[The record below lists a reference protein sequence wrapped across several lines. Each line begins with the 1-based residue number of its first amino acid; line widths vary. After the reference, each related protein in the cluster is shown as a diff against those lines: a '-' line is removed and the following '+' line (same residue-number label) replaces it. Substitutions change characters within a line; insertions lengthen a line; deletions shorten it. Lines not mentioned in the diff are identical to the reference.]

1 MAEERKAPPADMPRI
16 GGRPGGGPG
25 GGPGG
30 PMGARLNVQKP
41 KNLGKTLGR
50 LFSYIGAS
58 RAILIALLL
67 LVLVVTAAD
76 ILGPMLQGKA
86 IDTIKIVDGKFTVNL
101 EEMRR
106 YLVLMGIIFAAS
118 ALVTYVQGLLSAKL
132 AQNTVY
138 RMRNDLFKKISHLS
152 ISYTD
157 SHRHGDMMSSMTNDV
172 ENVSNAV
179 SQSVSTLFSAIITLI
194 GVAVMMI
201 YLSPL
206 MTLVAL
212 ITIPLTILVSTNLAK
227 FMRKYFTEQ
236 QKLLGK
242 LNTHVEE
249 MVSGYRTV
257 VSYGKEKTAVAEFAD
272 SADKLRKCTIKAR
285 VFGSLMGPIMNF
297 LGNLQYVLL
306 AITGGV
312 LMVSFGHLPI
322 GAALT
327 PGTIQS
333 ILLYSKKFTHPVNM
347 IANQYSTIMTALAGA
362 ERIFAI
368 MDEPDEVNEG
378 KKVIDGS
385 TMEGKIVFDHV
396 KFGYDP
402 EKIVLKD
409 LSLSVSPGQ
418 KIAIVGATGSGKTTI
433 INLLMRFYEPQDG
446 KITIDGVDIA
456 RIPKDNLRKLISI
469 VLQDTV
475 LWGDTIENNI
485 RYGKLDATRD
495 EVKRAAD
502 TAMADHFTER
512 LPDGYGTVL
521 SEGGSNLSQGQ
532 RQLLAIARAVLADP
546 KRLMLDEA
554 TSSVDTRTE
563 MNIQKAML
571 NLMKG
576 RTSFIIAHR
585 LSTIRDADVIVVLK
599 DGVIAE
605 MGDHETLIKKQGE
618 YSKLYNKQSAGLVT

>member
-1 MAEERKAPPADMPRI
+1 MAEERKAPPQNMPNI
-16 GGRPGGGPG
+16 GRPG

-30 PMGARLNVQKP
+30 PMGARMNAQKP

-50 LFSYIGAS
+50 LFGYIGKS
-58 RAILIALLL
+58 RVILITLLA

-76 ILGPMLQGKA
+76 IAGPALQGAA
-86 IDTIKIVDGKFTVNL
+86 IDTIKIVDGKFTVDL
-101 EEMRR
+101 AEMRK
-106 YLVLMGIIFAAS
+106 YLILLGVIFAAS
-118 ALVTYVQGLLSAKL
+118 AIVTYVQGLLSAKL

-138 RMRNDLFKKISHLS
+138 RMRKDLFGKISRLS

-172 ENVSNAV
+172 ENVSNAI
-179 SQSVSTLFSAIITLI
+179 SQSVSTLFSAVITLI
-194 GVAVMMI
+194 GVAAMMI
-201 YLSPL
+201 YFSPL
-206 MTLVAL
+206 MTLIAL
-212 ITIPLTILVSTNLAK
+212 VTIPITITVSTNLAK
-227 FMRKYFTEQ
+227 FMRKYFVEQ

-257 VSYGKEKTAVAEFAD
+257 VAYGKEKAAVEDFAG

-312 LMVSFGHLPI
+312 LMVKFGHLPI
-322 GAALT
+322 GAGIT

-333 ILLYSKKFTHPVNM
+333 MLLYSKKFTHPVNM

-368 MDEPDEVNEG
+368 MDEPDEINEG
-378 KKVIDGS
+378 KTEMNEQRMG
-385 TMEGKIVFDHV
+385 GKIEFNNIC
-396 KFGYDP
+396 FGYVP
-402 EKIVLKD
+402 EKTVLKNF
-409 LSLSVSPGQ
+409 SLSVTPGQ

-433 INLLMRFYEPQDG
+433 INLLMRFYEPQSG
-446 KITIDGVDIA
+446 NITIDGVDV
-456 RIPKDNLRKLISI
+456 RDIPKEQLRDHISI

-475 LWGDTIENNI
+475 LWNDTIENNI
-485 RYGKLDATRD
+485 RYGNLDTTHED
-495 EVKRAAD
+495 VQKAAD
-502 TAMADHFTER
+502 TAMADRFTQR
-512 LPDGYGTVL
+512 LPDGYNTML
-521 SEGGSNLSQGQ
+521 AEGGSNLSQGQ
-532 RQLLAIARAVLADP
+532 RQLLAIARAVLDDP
-546 KRLMLDEA
+546 RILILDEA

-563 MNIQKAML
+563 MKIQKAMF
-571 NLMKG
+571 NLMEG

-585 LSTIRDADVIVVLK
+585 LSTIRDADVIIVLK

-605 MGDHETLIKKQGE
+605 AGNHETLIKQGGE
-618 YSKLYNKQSAGLVT
+618 YSALYNKQSAGLAT

>member
-1 MAEERKAPPADMPRI
+1 MAEERKAPPSNLPPI
-16 GGRPGGGPG
+16 GRPGGGP

-30 PMGARLNVQKP
+30 PMGARMNAQKP
-41 KNLGKTLGR
+41 KNLSKTLGR
-50 LFSYIGAS
+50 LFRYIGS
-58 RAILIALLL
+58 SKAILIALLC
-67 LVLVVTAAD
+67 LVLVVTGAD
-76 ILGPMLQGKA
+76 ILGPAIQGAA
-86 IDTIKIVDGKFTVNL
+86 IDTITFVDGKFYVDL
-101 EEMRR
+101 PAMRN
-106 YLVLMGIIFAAS
+106 YLLLLGIIFAAS
-118 ALVTYVQGLLSAKL
+118 ALVNYVQGLLSARL

-138 RMRNDLFKKISHLS
+138 RMRKDLFKKISHLS

-172 ENVSNAV
+172 ENVSNAI
-179 SQSVSTLFSAIITLI
+179 SQSVSTLFSAIITLV
-194 GVAVMMI
+194 GVLVMML
-201 YLSPL
+201 YFSPL
-206 MTLVAL
+206 MTAIAIV
-212 ITIPLTILVSTNLAK
+212 TIPLTILISTNLAK

-257 VSYGKEKTAVAEFAD
+257 VAYGKEKQAVEDFAD

-285 VFGSLMGPIMNF
+285 IFGSLMGPIMNF

-312 LMVSFGHLPI
+312 LMVKFKHLPI
-322 GAALT
+322 GARMS

-333 ILLYSKKFTHPVNM
+333 MLLYSKKFTHPVNM

-368 MDEPDEVNEG
+368 MDEPDEINEG
-378 KKVIDGS
+378 KTEMDEKRMSGNI
-385 TMEGKIVFDHV
+385 EFKNIC
-396 KFGYDP
+396 FGYVP
-402 EKIVLKD
+402 TEPVLKNF
-409 LSLSVSPGQ
+409 SLSVSPGQ
-418 KIAIVGATGSGKTTI
+418 KVAIVGATGSGKTTI
-433 INLLMRFYEPQDG
+433 INLLMRFYEPQSG
-446 KITIDGVDIA
+446 CITIDGVNIA
-456 RIPKDNLRKLISI
+456 DIPKKDLRGNISI

-475 LWGDTIENNI
+475 LWSDTIENNV
-485 RYGKLDATRD
+485 RYGKLDATHE
-495 EVKRAAD
+495 EVKRSAD

-512 LPDGYGTVL
+512 LPDGYNTML

-532 RQLLAIARAVLADP
+532 RQLLAIARAVLEDP
-546 KRLMLDEA
+546 RILILDEA

-563 MNIQKAML
+563 MNIQKAMF

-585 LSTIRDADVIVVLK
+585 LSTIRDADVIIVLK

-605 MGDHETLIKKQGE
+605 AGNHADLIKKGGE
-618 YSKLYNKQSAGLVT
+618 YSNLYNKQSAGLIT

>member
-1 MAEERKAPPADMPRI
+1 MPNV
-16 GGRPGGGPG
+16 GRPG

-30 PMGARLNVQKP
+30 PMGARMNAQKP
-41 KNLGKTLGR
+41 KNLGKTLAR
-50 LFSYIGAS
+50 LFSYIGKS
-58 RAILIALLL
+58 RAILITLLV
-67 LVLVVTAAD
+67 LVLVVTGAD

-101 EEMRR
+101 EEMKK

-118 ALVTYVQGLLSAKL
+118 AVVTYVQGLLSAKL

-138 RMRNDLFKKISHLS
+138 RMRGDLFAKISHLS

-172 ENVSNAV
+172 ENVSNAI
-179 SQSVSTLFSAIITLI
+179 SQSVSTLFSAIITLV
-194 GVAVMMI
+194 GVATMMI

-206 MTLVAL
+206 MTLIAL
-212 ITIPLTILVSTNLAK
+212 ITIPLTVLVSTNLAK

-249 MVSGYRTV
+249 MVTGYRTV
-257 VSYGKEKTAVAEFAD
+257 VAYGKEKAAVEDFAQ

-312 LMVSFGHLPI
+312 LMVKFNHLPI
-322 GAALT
+322 GAGLT

-368 MDEPDEVNEG
+368 MDEPDEIN
-378 KKVIDGS
+378 DGVRELD
-385 TMEGKIVFDHV
+385 TEKMEGKIEFQNIY
-396 KFGYDP
+396 FGYVP
-402 EKIVLKD
+402 EKTVLKNF
-409 LSLSVSPGQ
+409 SLSVSPGQ

-433 INLLMRFYEPQDG
+433 INLLMRFYEPQSG
-446 KITIDGVDIA
+446 KITIDGVDITK
-456 RIPKDNLRKLISI
+456 ISKQSLRRHTSI

-485 RYGKLDATRD
+485 RYGKIDATHSQ
-495 EVKRAAD
+495 VKAAAD

-512 LPDGYGTVL
+512 LPDGYATQL
-521 SEGGSNLSQGQ
+521 SEGGTNLSQGQ
-532 RQLLAIARAVLADP
+532 RQLLAIARAVLEDP
-546 KRLMLDEA
+546 KILILDEA

-563 MNIQKAML
+563 MNIQKAMV

-576 RTSFIIAHR
+576 RTTFIIAHR
-585 LSTIRDADVIVVLK
+585 LSTIRDADVIIVLK
-599 DGVIAE
+599 DGMIAE
-605 MGDHETLIKKQGE
+605 SGNHAELIKKGGE

>member
-1 MAEERKAPPADMPRI
+1 MAEERKAPPSNMPNV
-16 GGRPGGGPG
+16 GRPG

-30 PMGARLNVQKP
+30 PMGARMNAQKP
-41 KNLGKTLGR
+41 KNLGKTLAR
-50 LFSYIGAS
+50 LFSYIGKS
-58 RAILIALLL
+58 RAILITLLV
-67 LVLVVTAAD
+67 LVLVVTGAD

-101 EEMRR
+101 EEMKK

-118 ALVTYVQGLLSAKL
+118 AVVTYVQGLLSAKL

-138 RMRNDLFKKISHLS
+138 RMRGDLFAKISHLS

-172 ENVSNAV
+172 ENVSNAI
-179 SQSVSTLFSAIITLI
+179 SQSVSTLFSAIITLA
-194 GVAVMMI
+194 GVAAMMI

-206 MTLVAL
+206 MTLIAL
-212 ITIPLTILVSTNLAK
+212 ITIPLTVLVSTNLAK

-257 VSYGKEKTAVAEFAD
+257 VSYGKEKAAVEDFAQ

-312 LMVSFGHLPI
+312 LMVKFNHLPI
-322 GAALT
+322 GAGLT

-368 MDEPDEVNEG
+368 MDEPDEIN
-378 KKVIDGS
+378 DGVRELD
-385 TMEGKIVFDHV
+385 TEKMEGKIEFQNIY
-396 KFGYDP
+396 FGYVP
-402 EKIVLKD
+402 EKTVLKNF
-409 LSLSVSPGQ
+409 SLSVSPGQ

-433 INLLMRFYEPQDG
+433 INLLMRFYEPQSG
-446 KITIDGVDIA
+446 KITIDGVDITK
-456 RIPKDNLRKLISI
+456 ISKQSLRRHTSI

-485 RYGKLDATRD
+485 RYGKIDATHAQ
-495 EVKRAAD
+495 VKAAAD

-512 LPDGYGTVL
+512 LPDGYATQL
-521 SEGGSNLSQGQ
+521 SEGGTNLSQGQ
-532 RQLLAIARAVLADP
+532 RQLLAIARAVLEDP
-546 KRLMLDEA
+546 KILILDEA

-563 MNIQKAML
+563 MNIQKAMV

-576 RTSFIIAHR
+576 RTTFIIAHR
-585 LSTIRDADVIVVLK
+585 LSTIRDADVIIVLK
-599 DGVIAE
+599 DGMIAE
-605 MGDHETLIKKQGE
+605 SGNHAELIKKGGE

>member
-1 MAEERKAPPADMPRI
+1 MPNI
-16 GGRPGGGPG
+16 GRPGGDH
-25 GGPGG
+25 GG
-30 PMGARLNVQKP
+30 PMAARMNKQKP

-50 LFSYIGAS
+50 LLSYIGAS
-58 RAILIALLL
+58 RAILIALLV
-67 LVLVVTAAD
+67 LVLVVTGAD
-76 ILGPMLQGKA
+76 ILGPALQGKA
-86 IDTIKIVDGKFTVNL
+86 IDTITIVDGKFHVDL
-101 EEMRR
+101 DEMKK
-106 YLVLMGIIFAAS
+106 YLLLMGVIFGLS
-118 ALVTYVQGLLSAKL
+118 ALVNYVQGLLSARL

-157 SHRHGDMMSSMTNDV
+157 NHRHGDMMSSMTNDV
-172 ENVSNAV
+172 ENVSNAI
-179 SQSVSTLFSAIITLI
+179 SQSISTLFSAVITLI
-194 GVAVMMI
+194 GVACMMI
-201 YLSPL
+201 YFSPI
-206 MTLVAL
+206 MTLIAIL
-212 ITIPLTILVSTNLAK
+212 TIPLTILVSTNLAK

-242 LNTHVEE
+242 LNSHVEE
-249 MVSGYRTV
+249 MVTGYRTV
-257 VSYGKEKTAVAEFAD
+257 VAYGKEKKAVDEFSD
-272 SADKLRKCTIKAR
+272 SADKLRSCTIKAR

-312 LMVSFGHLPI
+312 LMVKFGHLPI
-322 GAALT
+322 GASLT

-333 ILLYSKKFTHPVNM
+333 MLLYSKKFTHPVNM

-368 MDEPDEVNEG
+368 MDTEDEINEG
-378 KKVIDGS
+378 KTQMNGERMQGQI
-385 TMEGKIVFDHV
+385 EFENIVF
-396 KFGYDP
+396 GYNP
-402 EKIVLKD
+402 EEPVLKNF
-409 LSLSVSPGQ
+409 SLCVEPGQ

-433 INLLMRFYEPQDG
+433 INLLMRFYEPQSG
-446 KITIDGVDIA
+446 RITIDGVDIA
-456 RIPKDNLRKLISI
+456 DIPKENLRGHISI

-475 LWGDTIENNI
+475 LWSDTIENNI
-485 RYGKLDATRD
+485 RYGKLGASH
-495 EVKRAAD
+495 EQVKAAAD

-512 LPDGYGTVL
+512 LPEGYNTML

-532 RQLLAIARAVLADP
+532 RQLLAIARAVLEDP
-546 KRLMLDEA
+546 RILILDEA

-563 MNIQKAML
+563 MNIQKAMI

-585 LSTIRDADVIVVLK
+585 LSTIRDADVIIVLK

-605 MGDHETLIKKQGE
+605 AGNHETLIKKGGE

>member
-1 MAEERKAPPADMPRI
+1 MPNI
-16 GGRPGGGPG
+16 GRPG

-30 PMGARLNVQKP
+30 PMGARMNAQKP
-41 KNLGKTLGR
+41 KNLSKTLKR
-50 LFSYIGAS
+50 LFGYIGSS
-58 RAILIALLL
+58 RAILIALLC

-76 ILGPMLQGKA
+76 IAGPALQGMA
-86 IDTIKIVDGKFTVNL
+86 IDTITIVDGKFKVDL
-101 EEMRR
+101 AEMRK
-106 YLVLMGIIFAAS
+106 YLLLLGIIFASS
-118 ALVTYVQGLLSAKL
+118 ALVTYVQSLLSARL

-138 RMRNDLFKKISHLS
+138 RMRKDLFAKISRLS

-157 SHRHGDMMSSMTNDV
+157 SRRHGDLMSSMTNDV
-172 ENVSNAV
+172 ENVSNAI
-179 SQSVSTLFSAIITLI
+179 SQSVSTLFSAVITLI
-194 GVAVMMI
+194 GVTVMMI
-201 YLSPL
+201 YFSPI
-206 MTLVAL
+206 MTLIA
-212 ITIPLTILVSTNLAK
+212 IFTIPLTVLVSTNLAK
-227 FMRKYFTEQ
+227 FMRKYFVEQ

-257 VSYGKEKTAVAEFAD
+257 VAYGKEKAAVEDFAD

-285 VFGSLMGPIMNF
+285 IFGSLMGPIMNF

-312 LMVSFGHLPI
+312 LMVKFGHLPI
-322 GAALT
+322 GASLS

-333 ILLYSKKFTHPVNM
+333 MLLYSKKFSHPVNM

-368 MDEPDEVNEG
+368 MDEPDEINEG
-378 KKVIDGS
+378 KTLLDGEK
-385 TMEGKIVFDHV
+385 MEGKIEFENIR
-396 KFGYDP
+396 FGYVP
-402 EKIVLKD
+402 TEPVLKD

-433 INLLMRFYEPQDG
+433 INLLMRFYEPQSG
-446 KITIDGVDIA
+446 RITIDGIDIA
-456 RIPKDNLRKLISI
+456 DIPKENLRQLISI

-485 RYGKLDATRD
+485 RYGKLDATHAQ
-495 EVKRAAD
+495 VKAAAD

-512 LPDGYGTVL
+512 LPDGYNTML

-532 RQLLAIARAVLADP
+532 RQLLAISRAVLADP
-546 KRLMLDEA
+546 KILILDEA

-563 MNIQKAML
+563 MNIQKAMI

-585 LSTIRDADVIVVLK
+585 LSTIRDADVIIVLK

-605 MGDHETLIKKQGE
+605 AGNHAELIKRGGE
-618 YSKLYNKQSAGLVT
+618 YSKLYNKQSAGLAT

>member
-1 MAEERKAPPADMPRI
+1 MAEERKPQNSPQNMPNI
-16 GGRPGGGPG
+16 GRPGGGPG
-25 GGPGG
+25 G
-30 PMGARLNVQKP
+30 PMAARMNRQKP

-50 LFSYIGAS
+50 LLSYIGAS
-58 RAILIALLL
+58 RAILVAL
-67 LVLVVTAAD
+67 LVLVLIVTGAD
-76 ILGPMLQGKA
+76 ILGPALQGKA
-86 IDTIKIVDGKFTVNL
+86 IDTITIVDGKFRVDL
-101 EEMRR
+101 DGMKK
-106 YLVLMGIIFAAS
+106 YLLLMGVIFGVS
-118 ALVTYVQGLLSAKL
+118 ALVTYVQGLLSARL

-172 ENVSNAV
+172 ENVSNAI
-179 SQSVSTLFSAIITLI
+179 SQSISTLFSAVITLI
-194 GVAVMMI
+194 GVACMMI
-201 YLSPL
+201 YFSPI
-206 MTLVAL
+206 MTLIAIL
-212 ITIPLTILVSTNLAK
+212 TIPLTILVSTNLAK

-242 LNTHVEE
+242 LNSHVEE
-249 MVSGYRTV
+249 MVTGYRTV
-257 VSYGKEKTAVAEFAD
+257 VAYGKEQKAVDEFSD
-272 SADKLRKCTIKAR
+272 SANKLRACTIKAR

-322 GAALT
+322 GASLT

-333 ILLYSKKFTHPVNM
+333 MLLYSKKFTHPVNM

-368 MDEPDEVNEG
+368 MDTEDEINEG
-378 KKVIDGS
+378 KTQMSGERMQGQI
-385 TMEGKIVFDHV
+385 EFENIVF
-396 KFGYDP
+396 GYNP
-402 EKIVLKD
+402 EEPVLKNF
-409 LSLSVSPGQ
+409 SLCVEPGQ

-433 INLLMRFYEPQDG
+433 INLLMRFYEPQSG
-446 KITIDGVDIA
+446 RITIDGVDIA
-456 RIPKDNLRKLISI
+456 DIPKENLRGHISI

-475 LWGDTIENNI
+475 LWSDTIENNI
-485 RYGKLDATRD
+485 RYGKLGASHGQ
-495 EVKRAAD
+495 VKAAAD

-512 LPDGYGTVL
+512 LPDGYDTML

-532 RQLLAIARAVLADP
+532 RQLLAIARAVLEDP
-546 KRLMLDEA
+546 RILILDEA

-563 MNIQKAML
+563 MNIQKAMI

-585 LSTIRDADVIVVLK
+585 LSTIRDADVIIVLK

-605 MGDHETLIKKQGE
+605 AGNHETLIKKGGE

>member
-1 MAEERKAPPADMPRI
+1 MPNI
-16 GGRPGGGPG
+16 GRPGGGH
-25 GGPGG
+25 GG
-30 PMGARLNVQKP
+30 PMAARMNKQKP

-50 LFSYIGAS
+50 LLSYIGAS
-58 RAILIALLL
+58 RAILIALLV
-67 LVLVVTAAD
+67 LVLVVTGAD
-76 ILGPMLQGKA
+76 ILGPALQGKA
-86 IDTIKIVDGKFTVNL
+86 IDTITIVDGKFHVDL
-101 EEMRR
+101 DEMKK
-106 YLVLMGIIFAAS
+106 YLLLMGVIFGLS
-118 ALVTYVQGLLSAKL
+118 ALVNYVQGLLSARL

-157 SHRHGDMMSSMTNDV
+157 NHRHGDMMSSMTNDV
-172 ENVSNAV
+172 ENVSNAI
-179 SQSVSTLFSAIITLI
+179 SQSISTLFSAIITLI
-194 GVAVMMI
+194 GVACMMI
-201 YLSPL
+201 YFSPI
-206 MTLVAL
+206 MTLIAIL
-212 ITIPLTILVSTNLAK
+212 TIPLTILVSTKLAK

-242 LNTHVEE
+242 LNSHVEE
-249 MVSGYRTV
+249 MVTGYRTV
-257 VSYGKEKTAVAEFAD
+257 VAYGKEKKAVDEFSN
-272 SADKLRKCTIKAR
+272 SADKLRSCTIKAR

-312 LMVSFGHLPI
+312 LMVKFGHLPI
-322 GAALT
+322 GASLT

-333 ILLYSKKFTHPVNM
+333 MLLYSKKFTHPVNM

-368 MDEPDEVNEG
+368 MDTEDEINEG
-378 KKVIDGS
+378 KTQMSGERMQGQI
-385 TMEGKIVFDHV
+385 EFENIVF
-396 KFGYDP
+396 GYNP
-402 EKIVLKD
+402 EEPVLKNF
-409 LSLSVSPGQ
+409 SLCVEPGQ

-433 INLLMRFYEPQDG
+433 INLLMRFYEPQSG
-446 KITIDGVDIA
+446 RITIDGVDIA
-456 RIPKDNLRKLISI
+456 DIPKENLRGHISI

-475 LWGDTIENNI
+475 LWSDTIENNI
-485 RYGKLDATRD
+485 RYGKLGASH
-495 EVKRAAD
+495 EQVKAAAD

-512 LPDGYGTVL
+512 LPDGYDTML

-532 RQLLAIARAVLADP
+532 RQLLAIARAVLEDP
-546 KRLMLDEA
+546 RILILDEA

-563 MNIQKAML
+563 MNIQKAMI

-585 LSTIRDADVIVVLK
+585 LSTIRDADVIIVLK

-605 MGDHETLIKKQGE
+605 AGNHETLIKKCGE

>member
-1 MAEERKAPPADMPRI
+1 MAEERKAPPSNMPNV
-16 GGRPGGGPG
+16 GRPG

-30 PMGARLNVQKP
+30 PMGARMNAQKP
-41 KNLGKTLGR
+41 KNLGKTLAR
-50 LFSYIGAS
+50 LFSYIGKS
-58 RAILIALLL
+58 RAILITLLV
-67 LVLVVTAAD
+67 LVLVVTGAD

-101 EEMRR
+101 EEMKK

-118 ALVTYVQGLLSAKL
+118 AVVTYVQGLLSAKL

-138 RMRNDLFKKISHLS
+138 RMRGDLFAKISHLS

-172 ENVSNAV
+172 ENVSNAI
-179 SQSVSTLFSAIITLI
+179 SQSVSTLFSAIITLV
-194 GVAVMMI
+194 GVAAMMI

-206 MTLVAL
+206 MTLIAL
-212 ITIPLTILVSTNLAK
+212 ITIPLTVLVSTNLAK

-249 MVSGYRTV
+249 MVYGYRTV
-257 VSYGKEKTAVAEFAD
+257 VSYGKEKAAVEDFAQ

-312 LMVSFGHLPI
+312 LMVKFNHLPI
-322 GAALT
+322 GAGLT

-368 MDEPDEVNEG
+368 MDEPDEINEG
-378 KKVIDGS
+378 VRELDTEK
-385 TMEGKIVFDHV
+385 MEGKIEFQNIY
-396 KFGYDP
+396 FGYVP
-402 EKIVLKD
+402 EKTVLKNF
-409 LSLSVSPGQ
+409 SLSVSPGQ

-433 INLLMRFYEPQDG
+433 INLLMRFYEPQSG
-446 KITIDGVDIA
+446 KITIDGVDITK
-456 RIPKDNLRKLISI
+456 ISKQSLRRHTSI

-485 RYGKLDATRD
+485 RYGKIDATHSQ
-495 EVKRAAD
+495 VKAAAD
-502 TAMADHFTER
+502 TAMANHFTER
-512 LPDGYGTVL
+512 LPDGYATQL
-521 SEGGSNLSQGQ
+521 SEGGTNLSQGQ
-532 RQLLAIARAVLADP
+532 RQLLAIARAVLEDP
-546 KRLMLDEA
+546 KILILDEA

-563 MNIQKAML
+563 MNIQKAMV

-576 RTSFIIAHR
+576 RTTFIIAHR
-585 LSTIRDADVIVVLK
+585 LSTIRDADVIIVLK
-599 DGVIAE
+599 DGMIAE
-605 MGDHETLIKKQGE
+605 SGNHAELIRKGGE

>member
-1 MAEERKAPPADMPRI
+1 MAEERKAPPSNMPNV
-16 GGRPGGGPG
+16 GRPG

-30 PMGARLNVQKP
+30 PMGARMNAQKP
-41 KNLGKTLGR
+41 KNLGKTLAR
-50 LFSYIGAS
+50 LFSYIGKS
-58 RAILIALLL
+58 RAILITLLV
-67 LVLVVTAAD
+67 LVLVVTGAD

-101 EEMRR
+101 EEMKK

-118 ALVTYVQGLLSAKL
+118 AVVTYVQSLLSAKL

-138 RMRNDLFKKISHLS
+138 RMRGDLFAKISHLS

-172 ENVSNAV
+172 ENVSNAI
-179 SQSVSTLFSAIITLI
+179 SQSVSTLFSAIITLV
-194 GVAVMMI
+194 GVATMMI

-206 MTLVAL
+206 MTLIAL
-212 ITIPLTILVSTNLAK
+212 ITIPLTVLVSTNLAK

-257 VSYGKEKTAVAEFAD
+257 VSYGKEKAAVEDFAQ

-312 LMVSFGHLPI
+312 LMVKFNHLPI
-322 GAALT
+322 GAGLT

-368 MDEPDEVNEG
+368 MDEPDEIN
-378 KKVIDGS
+378 DGVRELDAEK
-385 TMEGKIVFDHV
+385 MEGKIEFQNIY
-396 KFGYDP
+396 FGYVP
-402 EKIVLKD
+402 EKTVLKNF
-409 LSLSVSPGQ
+409 SLSVSPGQ

-433 INLLMRFYEPQDG
+433 INLLMRFYEPQSG
-446 KITIDGVDIA
+446 KITIDGVDITK
-456 RIPKDNLRKLISI
+456 ISKQSLRRHTSI

-485 RYGKLDATRD
+485 RYGKIDATHSQ
-495 EVKRAAD
+495 VKAAAD

-512 LPDGYGTVL
+512 LPDGYATQL
-521 SEGGSNLSQGQ
+521 SEGGTNLSQGQ
-532 RQLLAIARAVLADP
+532 RQLLAIARAVLEDP
-546 KRLMLDEA
+546 KILILDEA

-563 MNIQKAML
+563 MNIQKAMV

-576 RTSFIIAHR
+576 RTTFIIAHR
-585 LSTIRDADVIVVLK
+585 LSTIRDADVIIVLK
-599 DGVIAE
+599 DGMIAE
-605 MGDHETLIKKQGE
+605 SGNHAELIRKGGE

>member
-1 MAEERKAPPADMPRI
+1 MPNI
-16 GGRPGGGPG
+16 GRPS

-30 PMGARLNVQKP
+30 PMGARMNAQKP
-41 KNLGKTLGR
+41 KNLSKTLKR
-50 LFSYIGAS
+50 LFSYIGSS
-58 RAILIALLL
+58 RAILIALLC

-76 ILGPMLQGKA
+76 IAGPALQGMA
-86 IDTIKIVDGKFTVNL
+86 IDTITIVDGKFKADL
-101 EEMRR
+101 AEMRK
-106 YLVLMGIIFAAS
+106 YLLLLGIIFAAS
-118 ALVTYVQGLLSAKL
+118 ALVTYVQSLLSARL

-138 RMRNDLFKKISHLS
+138 RMRKDLFAKISRLS

-157 SHRHGDMMSSMTNDV
+157 RRRHGDLMSSMTNDV
-172 ENVSNAV
+172 ENVSNAI
-179 SQSVSTLFSAIITLI
+179 SQSVSTLFSAIITLV
-194 GVAVMMI
+194 GVTVMMI
-201 YLSPL
+201 YFSPI
-206 MTLVAL
+206 MTLIA
-212 ITIPLTILVSTNLAK
+212 IFTIPLTILVSTNLAK
-227 FMRKYFTEQ
+227 FMRKYFVEQ

-257 VSYGKEKTAVAEFAD
+257 VAYGKEKAAVEDFAD

-285 VFGSLMGPIMNF
+285 IFGSLMGPIMNF

-312 LMVSFGHLPI
+312 LMVKFGHLPI
-322 GAALT
+322 GASLS

-333 ILLYSKKFTHPVNM
+333 MLLYSKKFSHPVNM

-368 MDEPDEVNEG
+368 MDEPDEINEG
-378 KKVIDGS
+378 KTVIDGDK
-385 TMEGKIVFDHV
+385 MVGKIEFKNVR
-396 KFGYDP
+396 FGYVP
-402 EKIVLKD
+402 TKTVLKD
-409 LSLSVSPGQ
+409 LSLSVAPGQ

-433 INLLMRFYEPQDG
+433 INLLMRFYEPQSG
-446 KITIDGVDIA
+446 RITIDGVDIA
-456 RIPKDNLRKLISI
+456 DIPKENLRKLISI

-485 RYGKLDATRD
+485 RYGKLDATHAQ
-495 EVKRAAD
+495 VKAAAD

-512 LPDGYGTVL
+512 LPDGYNTML

-532 RQLLAIARAVLADP
+532 RQLLAISRAVLADP
-546 KRLMLDEA
+546 KILILDEA

-563 MNIQKAML
+563 MNIQKAMI

-585 LSTIRDADVIVVLK
+585 LSTIRDADVIIVLK

-605 MGDHETLIKKQGE
+605 AGNHTELIKRGGE
-618 YSKLYNKQSAGLVT
+618 YSKLYNKQSAGLAT

>member
-1 MAEERKAPPADMPRI
+1 MAEERKAPPSNMPPI
-16 GGRPGGGPG
+16 GRPG

-30 PMGARLNVQKP
+30 PMGARINAQKP
-41 KNLGKTLGR
+41 KNLGKTLAR
-50 LFSYIGAS
+50 LFRYIGS
-58 RAILIALLL
+58 SKAILIALLC
-67 LVLVVTAAD
+67 LVLVVTGAD
-76 ILGPMLQGKA
+76 ILGPAIQGAA
-86 IDTIKIVDGKFTVNL
+86 IDTITFADGKFHVDL
-101 EEMRR
+101 PAMRN
-106 YLVLMGIIFAAS
+106 YLLLLGIIFASS
-118 ALVTYVQGLLSAKL
+118 ALVTYVQGLLSARL

-138 RMRNDLFKKISHLS
+138 RMRKDLFKKISHLS

-172 ENVSNAV
+172 ENVSNAI
-179 SQSVSTLFSAIITLI
+179 SQSVSTLFSAIITLV
-194 GVAVMMI
+194 GVLVMML
-201 YLSPL
+201 YFSPL
-206 MTLVAL
+206 MTAIAV

-257 VSYGKEKTAVAEFAD
+257 VAYGKEKQAVENFAE

-285 VFGSLMGPIMNF
+285 IFGSLMGPIMNF

-312 LMVSFGHLPI
+312 LMVKFNHLPI
-322 GAALT
+322 GARIS

-333 ILLYSKKFTHPVNM
+333 MLLYSKKFTHPVNM

-368 MDEPDEVNEG
+368 MDEPDEINEG
-378 KKVIDGS
+378 KTEMDENRMSGNIEFKNIY
-385 TMEGKIVFDHV
+385 
-396 KFGYDP
+396 FGYVP
-402 EKIVLKD
+402 TEPVLKNF
-409 LSLSVSPGQ
+409 SLSVSPGQ
-418 KIAIVGATGSGKTTI
+418 KVAIVGATGSGKTTI
-433 INLLMRFYEPQDG
+433 INLLMRFYEPQSG
-446 KITIDGVDIA
+446 CITIDGVNIA
-456 RIPKDNLRKLISI
+456 DIPKKDLRGNISI

-475 LWGDTIENNI
+475 LWSDTIENNV
-485 RYGKLDATRD
+485 RYGKLEASH
-495 EVKRAAD
+495 EAVKKSAD
-502 TAMADHFTER
+502 TAMADHFVER
-512 LPDGYGTVL
+512 LPNGYNTML

-532 RQLLAIARAVLADP
+532 RQLLAIARAVLEDP
-546 KRLMLDEA
+546 RILILDEA

-563 MNIQKAML
+563 MNIQKAMF

-585 LSTIRDADVIVVLK
+585 LSTIRDADVIIVLK

-605 MGDHETLIKKQGE
+605 YGSHTELIKKGGE
-618 YSKLYNKQSAGLVT
+618 YSNLYNKQSAGLVT

>member
-1 MAEERKAPPADMPRI
+1 MAEERKAPPSNMPNI
-16 GGRPGGGPG
+16 GRPG

-30 PMGARLNVQKP
+30 PMGARMNAQKP
-41 KNLGKTLGR
+41 KNLGKTIAR
-50 LFSYIGAS
+50 LLSYIGAS
-58 RAILIALLL
+58 RAILIALLV

-76 ILGPMLQGKA
+76 IAGPALQGAA
-86 IDTIKIVDGKFTVNL
+86 IDTIKIVDGKFSVDL
-101 EEMRR
+101 AEMRK
-106 YLVLMGIIFAAS
+106 YLILMGVIFAAS

-138 RMRNDLFKKISHLS
+138 RMRKDLFGKISRLS

-172 ENVSNAV
+172 ENVSNAI
-179 SQSVSTLFSAIITLI
+179 SQSVSTLFSAVITLI
-194 GVAVMMI
+194 GVAVMML
-201 YLSPL
+201 YFSPL
-206 MTLVAL
+206 MTLIAL
-212 ITIPLTILVSTNLAK
+212 VTIPLTVLVSTNLAK

-257 VSYGKEKTAVAEFAD
+257 VAYGKEKSAVEDFAD

-312 LMVSFGHLPI
+312 LMVKFSHLPI
-322 GAALT
+322 GAGIT

-333 ILLYSKKFTHPVNM
+333 MLLYSKKFTHPVNM

-368 MDEPDEVNEG
+368 MDEPNEINEG
-378 KKVIDGS
+378 KTVLDGDK
-385 TMEGKIVFDHV
+385 MEGKIVFDHV
-396 KFGYDP
+396 KFGYVPDKP
-402 EKIVLKD
+402 VLKD

-433 INLLMRFYEPQDG
+433 INLLMRFYEPQEG

-485 RYGKLDATRD
+485 RYGKLDATHY

-512 LPDGYGTVL
+512 LPDGYNTVL

-532 RQLLAIARAVLADP
+532 RQLLAISRAVLADP
-546 KRLMLDEA
+546 RILILDEA

-563 MNIQKAML
+563 MNIQKAMI

-585 LSTIRDADVIVVLK
+585 LSTIRDADVIIVLK
-599 DGVIAE
+599 DGMIAE
-605 MGDHETLIKKQGE
+605 SGNHAELIKKGGE

>member
-1 MAEERKAPPADMPRI
+1 MPNI
-16 GGRPGGGPG
+16 GRPGGGH
-25 GGPGG
+25 GG
-30 PMGARLNVQKP
+30 PMAARMNKQKP

-50 LFSYIGAS
+50 LLSYIGAS
-58 RAILIALLL
+58 RAILIALLV
-67 LVLVVTAAD
+67 LVLVVTGAD
-76 ILGPMLQGKA
+76 ILGPALQGKA
-86 IDTIKIVDGKFTVNL
+86 IDTITIVDGKFHVDL
-101 EEMRR
+101 DEMKK
-106 YLVLMGIIFAAS
+106 YLLLMGVIFGLS
-118 ALVTYVQGLLSAKL
+118 ALVNYVQGLLSARL

-157 SHRHGDMMSSMTNDV
+157 NHRHGDMMSSMTNDV
-172 ENVSNAV
+172 ENVSNAI
-179 SQSVSTLFSAIITLI
+179 SQSISTLFSAVITLI
-194 GVAVMMI
+194 GVACMMI
-201 YLSPL
+201 YFSPI
-206 MTLVAL
+206 MTLIAIL
-212 ITIPLTILVSTNLAK
+212 TIPLTILVSTNLAK

-242 LNTHVEE
+242 LNSHVEE
-249 MVSGYRTV
+249 MVTGYRTV
-257 VSYGKEKTAVAEFAD
+257 VAYGKEKKAVDEFSN
-272 SADKLRKCTIKAR
+272 SANKLRACTIKAR

-312 LMVSFGHLPI
+312 LMVKFGHLPI
-322 GAALT
+322 GASLT

-333 ILLYSKKFTHPVNM
+333 MLLYSKKFTHPVNM

-368 MDEPDEVNEG
+368 MDTEDEINEG
-378 KKVIDGS
+378 KTQMSGERMQGQI
-385 TMEGKIVFDHV
+385 EFENIVF
-396 KFGYDP
+396 GYNP
-402 EKIVLKD
+402 EEPVLKNF
-409 LSLSVSPGQ
+409 SLCVEPGQ

-433 INLLMRFYEPQDG
+433 INLLMRFYEPQSG
-446 KITIDGVDIA
+446 RITIDGVDIA
-456 RIPKDNLRKLISI
+456 DIPKENLRGHISI

-475 LWGDTIENNI
+475 LWSDTIENNI
-485 RYGKLDATRD
+485 RYGKLGASH
-495 EVKRAAD
+495 EQVKAAAD

-512 LPDGYGTVL
+512 LPEGYNTML

-532 RQLLAIARAVLADP
+532 RQLLAIARAVLEDP
-546 KRLMLDEA
+546 RILILDEA

-563 MNIQKAML
+563 MNIQKAMI

-585 LSTIRDADVIVVLK
+585 LSTIRDADVIIVLK

-605 MGDHETLIKKQGE
+605 AGNHETLIKKGGE

>member
-1 MAEERKAPPADMPRI
+1 MPNI
-16 GGRPGGGPG
+16 GRPGGGH
-25 GGPGG
+25 GG
-30 PMGARLNVQKP
+30 PMAARMNKQKP

-50 LFSYIGAS
+50 LLSYIGAS
-58 RAILIALLL
+58 RAILIALLV
-67 LVLVVTAAD
+67 LVLVVTGAD
-76 ILGPMLQGKA
+76 ILGPALQGKA
-86 IDTIKIVDGKFTVNL
+86 IDTITIVDGKFHVDL
-101 EEMRR
+101 DEMKK
-106 YLVLMGIIFAAS
+106 YLLLMGVIFGLS
-118 ALVTYVQGLLSAKL
+118 ALVNYVQGLLSARL

-157 SHRHGDMMSSMTNDV
+157 NHRHGDMMSSMTNDV
-172 ENVSNAV
+172 ENVSNAI
-179 SQSVSTLFSAIITLI
+179 SQSISTLFSAVITLI
-194 GVAVMMI
+194 GVACMMI
-201 YLSPL
+201 YFSPI
-206 MTLVAL
+206 MTLIAIL
-212 ITIPLTILVSTNLAK
+212 TIPLTILVSTNLAK

-242 LNTHVEE
+242 LNSHVEE
-249 MVSGYRTV
+249 MVTGYRTV
-257 VSYGKEKTAVAEFAD
+257 VAYGKEKKAVDEFSN
-272 SADKLRKCTIKAR
+272 SANKLRSCTIKAR

-312 LMVSFGHLPI
+312 LMVKFGHLPI
-322 GAALT
+322 GASLT

-333 ILLYSKKFTHPVNM
+333 MLLYSKKFTHPVNM

-368 MDEPDEVNEG
+368 MDTEDEINEG
-378 KKVIDGS
+378 KTQMSGERMQGQI
-385 TMEGKIVFDHV
+385 EFENIVF
-396 KFGYDP
+396 GYNP
-402 EKIVLKD
+402 EEPVLKNF
-409 LSLSVSPGQ
+409 SLCVEPGQ

-433 INLLMRFYEPQDG
+433 INLLMRFYEPQSG
-446 KITIDGVDIA
+446 RITIDGVDIA
-456 RIPKDNLRKLISI
+456 DIPKENLRGHISI

-475 LWGDTIENNI
+475 LWSDTIENNI
-485 RYGKLDATRD
+485 RYGKLGASH
-495 EVKRAAD
+495 EQVKAAAD

-512 LPDGYGTVL
+512 LPEGYNTML

-532 RQLLAIARAVLADP
+532 RQLLAIARAVLEDP
-546 KRLMLDEA
+546 RILILDEA

-563 MNIQKAML
+563 MNIQKAMI

-585 LSTIRDADVIVVLK
+585 LSTIRDADVIIVLK

-605 MGDHETLIKKQGE
+605 AGNHETLIKQGGE

>member
-1 MAEERKAPPADMPRI
+1 MPNI
-16 GGRPGGGPG
+16 GRPGGGHG

-30 PMGARLNVQKP
+30 PMAARINGQKP
-41 KNLGKTLGR
+41 KNLGKTIGR
-50 LFSYIGAS
+50 LLGYIGKS
-58 RAILIALLL
+58 RAILITLLV
-67 LVLVVTAAD
+67 LVLVVTGAD
-76 ILGPMLQGKA
+76 ILGPALQGKA
-86 IDTIKIVDGKFTVNL
+86 IDTITFSDGKFHVDL
-101 EEMRR
+101 DGMKK
-106 YLVLMGIIFAAS
+106 YLFFMGIIFALS
-118 ALVTYVQGLLSAKL
+118 ALVNYVQGMLSARL

-157 SHRHGDMMSSMTNDV
+157 NHRHGDMMSSMTNDV

-179 SQSVSTLFSAIITLI
+179 SQSISTLFSAIITLI
-194 GVAVMMI
+194 GVACMMI
-201 YLSPL
+201 YFSPF
-206 MTLVAL
+206 MTLIAI

-242 LNTHVEE
+242 LNSHVEE
-249 MVSGYRTV
+249 MVTGYRTV
-257 VSYGKEKTAVAEFAD
+257 VAYGKEKKAVDEFSD
-272 SADKLRKCTIKAR
+272 SADKLRSCTIKAR

-306 AITGGV
+306 AIAGGV
-312 LMVSFGHLPI
+312 LMVKFGHLPI
-322 GAALT
+322 GASLT

-333 ILLYSKKFTHPVNM
+333 MLLYSKKFTHPVNM

-368 MDEPDEVNEG
+368 MDEDDEINEG
-378 KKVIDGS
+378 KTEMSGERMQGAIEFENV
-385 TMEGKIVFDHV
+385 V
-396 KFGYDP
+396 FGYNP
-402 EKIVLKD
+402 EEPVLKNF
-409 LSLSVSPGQ
+409 SLGVEPGQ

-433 INLLMRFYEPQDG
+433 INLLMRFYEPQSG
-446 KITIDGVDIA
+446 RITIDGVDIA
-456 RIPKDNLRKLISI
+456 DIPKENLRGHISI

-475 LWGDTIENNI
+475 LWSDTIENNI
-485 RYGKLDATRD
+485 RYGKLGASH
-495 EVKRAAD
+495 EQVKAAAD
-502 TAMADHFTER
+502 MAMADHFTER
-512 LPDGYGTVL
+512 LPDGYNTML

-532 RQLLAIARAVLADP
+532 RQLLAISRAVLEDP
-546 KRLMLDEA
+546 RILILDEA

-563 MNIQKAML
+563 MNIQKAMI

-585 LSTIRDADVIVVLK
+585 LSTIRDSDVIIVLK

-605 MGDHETLIKKQGE
+605 AGNHETLIKKGGE

>member
-1 MAEERKAPPADMPRI
+1 MSEERKAPPADMPRI
-16 GGRPGGGPG
+16 GGRPGGP

-30 PMGARLNVQKP
+30 PMGARMNAQKP
-41 KNLGKTLGR
+41 KNLGKTLAR

-58 RAILIALLL
+58 RAILIALLC

-101 EEMRR
+101 EEMRG

-118 ALVTYVQGLLSAKL
+118 ALVTYVQGLLSARL

-179 SQSVSTLFSAIITLI
+179 SQSVSTLFSAIITLV

-206 MTLVAL
+206 MTLIAL

-236 QKLLGK
+236 QRLLGK

-257 VSYGKEKTAVAEFAD
+257 VSYGKEKAAVEDFAD

-322 GAALT
+322 GASLT

-333 ILLYSKKFTHPVNM
+333 ILLYSKKFAHPVNM

-368 MDEPDEVNEG
+368 MDEPDEINEG
-378 KKVIDGS
+378 KKVIDGN

-396 KFGYDP
+396 KFGYVPD
-402 EKIVLKD
+402 KIVLKD

-433 INLLMRFYEPQDG
+433 INLLMRFYEPQGG

-546 KRLMLDEA
+546 KILILDEA

-585 LSTIRDADVIVVLK
+585 LSTIRDANVIVVLK

-605 MGDHETLIKKQGE
+605 MGDHETLIKKNGE

>member
-1 MAEERKAPPADMPRI
+1 MPNI
-16 GGRPGGGPG
+16 GRPGGPGHG

-30 PMGARLNVQKP
+30 PMAARINGQKP

-58 RAILIALLL
+58 RAILIALLV
-67 LVLVVTAAD
+67 LVLVVTGVD
-76 ILGPMLQGKA
+76 ILGPALQGKA
-86 IDTIKIVDGKFTVNL
+86 IDTITIVDGKFRVDL
-101 EEMRR
+101 DAMKK
-106 YLVLMGIIFAAS
+106 YLLLMGIIFAFS
-118 ALVTYVQGLLSAKL
+118 ALVTYVQSLLSARL

-157 SHRHGDMMSSMTNDV
+157 NHRHGDMMSSMTNDV
-172 ENVSNAV
+172 ENVSNAI
-179 SQSVSTLFSAIITLI
+179 SQSISTLFSAIITLV
-194 GVAVMMI
+194 GVACMMI
-201 YLSPL
+201 YFSPI

-236 QKLLGK
+236 QKFLGK
-242 LNTHVEE
+242 LNSHVEE
-249 MVSGYRTV
+249 MVTGYRTV
-257 VSYGKEKTAVAEFAD
+257 VAYGKEQKAIDEFSD
-272 SADKLRKCTIKAR
+272 SADKLRSCTIKAR

-312 LMVSFGHLPI
+312 LMVKFGHLPI
-322 GAALT
+322 GASLT

-333 ILLYSKKFTHPVNM
+333 MLLYSKKFTHPVNM

-368 MDEPDEVNEG
+368 MDENDEINEG
-378 KKVIDGS
+378 KTQMSGER
-385 TMEGKIVFDHV
+385 MQGKIEFENIV
-396 KFGYDP
+396 FGYNP
-402 EKIVLKD
+402 TEPVLKNF
-409 LSLSVSPGQ
+409 SLSVDPGQ

-433 INLLMRFYEPQDG
+433 INLLMRFYEPQSG
-446 KITIDGVDIA
+446 RITIDGVDIA
-456 RIPKDNLRKLISI
+456 DIPKENLRGHISI

-475 LWGDTIENNI
+475 LWTDTIENNI
-485 RYGKLDATRD
+485 RYGKLGASHDQ
-495 EVKRAAD
+495 VKAAAD

-512 LPDGYGTVL
+512 LPDGYNTML

-532 RQLLAIARAVLADP
+532 RQLLAISRAVLEDP
-546 KRLMLDEA
+546 RILILDEA

-563 MNIQKAML
+563 MNIQKAMI

-585 LSTIRDADVIVVLK
+585 LSTIRDADVIIVLK

-605 MGDHETLIKKQGE
+605 AGNHETLIKQGGE

>member
-1 MAEERKAPPADMPRI
+1 MPNI
-16 GGRPGGGPG
+16 GRPGGPGHG

-30 PMGARLNVQKP
+30 PMAARINGQKP

-58 RAILIALLL
+58 RAILIALLV
-67 LVLVVTAAD
+67 LVLVVTGVD
-76 ILGPMLQGKA
+76 IVGPALQGKA
-86 IDTIKIVDGKFTVNL
+86 IDTITIVNGKFHVDL
-101 EEMRR
+101 DAMKKYLLLMR
-106 YLVLMGIIFAAS
+106 IILAFS
-118 ALVTYVQGLLSAKL
+118 ALVTYVQSWLSARL

-157 SHRHGDMMSSMTNDV
+157 NHRHGDMMSSMTNDV
-172 ENVSNAV
+172 ENVSNAI
-179 SQSVSTLFSAIITLI
+179 SQSISTLFSAIITLV
-194 GVAVMMI
+194 GVACMMI
-201 YLSPL
+201 YFSPI

-236 QKLLGK
+236 QKFLGK
-242 LNTHVEE
+242 LNSHVEE
-249 MVSGYRTV
+249 MVTGYRTV
-257 VSYGKEKTAVAEFAD
+257 VAYGKEQKAIDEFSD
-272 SADKLRKCTIKAR
+272 SADKLRSCTIKAR

-312 LMVSFGHLPI
+312 LMVKFGHLPI
-322 GAALT
+322 GASLT

-333 ILLYSKKFTHPVNM
+333 MLLYSKKFTHPVNM

-368 MDEPDEVNEG
+368 MDENDEINEG
-378 KKVIDGS
+378 KTQMSGER
-385 TMEGKIVFDHV
+385 MQGKIEFENIV
-396 KFGYDP
+396 FGYNP
-402 EKIVLKD
+402 AEPVLKNF
-409 LSLSVSPGQ
+409 SLPVDPGQ

-433 INLLMRFYEPQDG
+433 INLLMRFYEPQSG
-446 KITIDGVDIA
+446 RITIDGVDIA
-456 RIPKDNLRKLISI
+456 DIPKENLRGHISI

-475 LWGDTIENNI
+475 LWTDTIENNI
-485 RYGKLDATRD
+485 RYGKLGASHDQ
-495 EVKRAAD
+495 VKAAAD

-512 LPDGYGTVL
+512 LPDGYNTML

-532 RQLLAIARAVLADP
+532 RQLLAISRAVLEDP
-546 KRLMLDEA
+546 RILILDEA

-563 MNIQKAML
+563 MNIQKAMI

-585 LSTIRDADVIVVLK
+585 LSTIRDADVIIVLK

-605 MGDHETLIKKQGE
+605 AGNHETLIKQGGE

>member
-1 MAEERKAPPADMPRI
+1 MPNI
-16 GGRPGGGPG
+16 GRPGGGH
-25 GGPGG
+25 GG
-30 PMGARLNVQKP
+30 PMAARMNKQKP

-50 LFSYIGAS
+50 LLSYIGAS
-58 RAILIALLL
+58 RAILIALLV
-67 LVLVVTAAD
+67 LVLVVTGAD
-76 ILGPMLQGKA
+76 ILGPALQGKA
-86 IDTIKIVDGKFTVNL
+86 IDTITIVDGKFHVDL
-101 EEMRR
+101 DEMKK
-106 YLVLMGIIFAAS
+106 YLLLMGVIFGLS
-118 ALVTYVQGLLSAKL
+118 ALVNYVQGLLSARL

-157 SHRHGDMMSSMTNDV
+157 NHRHGDMMSSMTNDV
-172 ENVSNAV
+172 ENVSNAI
-179 SQSVSTLFSAIITLI
+179 SQSISTLFSAVITLI
-194 GVAVMMI
+194 GVACMMI
-201 YLSPL
+201 YFSPI
-206 MTLVAL
+206 MTLIAIL
-212 ITIPLTILVSTNLAK
+212 TIPLTILVSTNLAK

-242 LNTHVEE
+242 LNSHVEE
-249 MVSGYRTV
+249 MVTGYRTV
-257 VSYGKEKTAVAEFAD
+257 VAYGKEKKAVDEFSN
-272 SADKLRKCTIKAR
+272 SADKLRSCTIKAR

-312 LMVSFGHLPI
+312 LMVKFGHLPI
-322 GAALT
+322 GASLT

-333 ILLYSKKFTHPVNM
+333 MLLYSKKFTHPVNM

-368 MDEPDEVNEG
+368 MDTEDEINEG
-378 KKVIDGS
+378 KTQMNGERMQGQI
-385 TMEGKIVFDHV
+385 EFENIVF
-396 KFGYDP
+396 GYNP
-402 EKIVLKD
+402 EEPVLKNF
-409 LSLSVSPGQ
+409 SLCVEPGQ

-433 INLLMRFYEPQDG
+433 INLLMRFYEPQSG
-446 KITIDGVDIA
+446 RITIDGVDIA
-456 RIPKDNLRKLISI
+456 DIPKENLRGHISI

-475 LWGDTIENNI
+475 LWSDTIENNI
-485 RYGKLDATRD
+485 RYGKLGASH
-495 EVKRAAD
+495 EQVKAAAD

-512 LPDGYGTVL
+512 LPEGYNTML

-532 RQLLAIARAVLADP
+532 RQLLAIARAVLEDP
-546 KRLMLDEA
+546 RILILDEA

-563 MNIQKAML
+563 MNIQKAMI

-585 LSTIRDADVIVVLK
+585 LSTIRDADVIIVLK

-605 MGDHETLIKKQGE
+605 AGNHETLIKKGGE

>member
-1 MAEERKAPPADMPRI
+1 MAEERKAPPSNMPNV
-16 GGRPGGGPG
+16 GRPG

-30 PMGARLNVQKP
+30 PMGARMNAQKP
-41 KNLGKTLGR
+41 KNLGKTLAR
-50 LFSYIGAS
+50 LFSYIGKS
-58 RAILIALLL
+58 RAILITLLV
-67 LVLVVTAAD
+67 LVLVVTGAD

-101 EEMRR
+101 EEMKK

-118 ALVTYVQGLLSAKL
+118 AVVTYVQGLLSAKL

-138 RMRNDLFKKISHLS
+138 RMRGDLFAKISHLS

-172 ENVSNAV
+172 ENVSNAI
-179 SQSVSTLFSAIITLI
+179 SQSVSTLFSAIITLV
-194 GVAVMMI
+194 GVATMMI

-206 MTLVAL
+206 MTLIAL
-212 ITIPLTILVSTNLAK
+212 ITIPLTVLVSTNLAK

-249 MVSGYRTV
+249 MVTGYRTV
-257 VSYGKEKTAVAEFAD
+257 VAYGKEKAAVEDFAQ

-312 LMVSFGHLPI
+312 LMVKFNHLPI
-322 GAALT
+322 GAGLT

-368 MDEPDEVNEG
+368 MDEPDEIN
-378 KKVIDGS
+378 DGVRELD
-385 TMEGKIVFDHV
+385 TEKMEGKIEFQNIY
-396 KFGYDP
+396 FGYVP
-402 EKIVLKD
+402 EKTVLKNF
-409 LSLSVSPGQ
+409 SLSVSPGQ

-433 INLLMRFYEPQDG
+433 INLLMRFYEPQSG
-446 KITIDGVDIA
+446 KITIDGVDITK
-456 RIPKDNLRKLISI
+456 ISKQSLRRHTSI

-485 RYGKLDATRD
+485 RYGKIDATHSQ
-495 EVKRAAD
+495 VKAAAD

-512 LPDGYGTVL
+512 LPDGYATQL
-521 SEGGSNLSQGQ
+521 SEGGTNLSQGQ
-532 RQLLAIARAVLADP
+532 RQLLAIARAVLEDP
-546 KRLMLDEA
+546 KILILDEA

-563 MNIQKAML
+563 MNIQKAMV

-576 RTSFIIAHR
+576 RTTFIIAHR
-585 LSTIRDADVIVVLK
+585 LSTIRDADVIIVLK
-599 DGVIAE
+599 DGMIAE
-605 MGDHETLIKKQGE
+605 SGNHAELIKKGGE

>member
-1 MAEERKAPPADMPRI
+1 MAEERKPQNPPQNMPNI
-16 GGRPGGGPG
+16 GRPGGGH
-25 GGPGG
+25 GG
-30 PMGARLNVQKP
+30 PMAARMNKQKP

-50 LFSYIGAS
+50 LLSYIGAS
-58 RAILIALLL
+58 RAILIALLV
-67 LVLVVTAAD
+67 LVLVVTGAD
-76 ILGPMLQGKA
+76 ILGPALQGKA
-86 IDTIKIVDGKFTVNL
+86 IDTITIVDGKFHVDL
-101 EEMRR
+101 DEMKK
-106 YLVLMGIIFAAS
+106 YLLLMGVIFGLS
-118 ALVTYVQGLLSAKL
+118 ALVNYVQGLLSARL

-157 SHRHGDMMSSMTNDV
+157 NHRHGDMMSSMTNDV
-172 ENVSNAV
+172 ENVSNAI
-179 SQSVSTLFSAIITLI
+179 SQSISTLFSAIITLI
-194 GVAVMMI
+194 GVACMMI
-201 YLSPL
+201 YFSPI
-206 MTLVAL
+206 MTLIAIL
-212 ITIPLTILVSTNLAK
+212 TIPLTILVSTKLAK

-242 LNTHVEE
+242 LNSHVEE
-249 MVSGYRTV
+249 MVTGYRTV
-257 VSYGKEKTAVAEFAD
+257 VAYGKEKKAVDEFSN
-272 SADKLRKCTIKAR
+272 SADKLRSCTIKAR

-312 LMVSFGHLPI
+312 LMVKFGHLPI
-322 GAALT
+322 GASLT

-333 ILLYSKKFTHPVNM
+333 MLLYSKKFTHPVNM

-368 MDEPDEVNEG
+368 MDTEDEINEG
-378 KKVIDGS
+378 KTQMSGERMQGQI
-385 TMEGKIVFDHV
+385 EFENIVF
-396 KFGYDP
+396 GYNP
-402 EKIVLKD
+402 EEPVLKNF
-409 LSLSVSPGQ
+409 SLCVEPGQ

-433 INLLMRFYEPQDG
+433 INLLMRFYEPQSG
-446 KITIDGVDIA
+446 RITIDGVDIA
-456 RIPKDNLRKLISI
+456 DIPKENLRGHISI

-475 LWGDTIENNI
+475 LWSDTIENNI
-485 RYGKLDATRD
+485 RYGKLGASH
-495 EVKRAAD
+495 EQVKAAAD

-512 LPDGYGTVL
+512 LPDGYDTML

-532 RQLLAIARAVLADP
+532 RQLLAIARAVLEDP
-546 KRLMLDEA
+546 RILILDEA

-563 MNIQKAML
+563 MNIQKAMI

-585 LSTIRDADVIVVLK
+585 LSTIRDADVIIVLK

-605 MGDHETLIKKQGE
+605 AGNHETLIKKCGE